1 MAAAL
6 HAIAVCCMF
15 FFLPLVLVVV
25 VVKSEVLA
33 GPWDASW
40 ARHKQPL
47 TSIETVPVVSA
58 FLLCH
63 CVCVCVRGACV

>member
-6 HAIAVCCMF
+6 HAIAGFVVC

-47 TSIETVPVVSA
+47 TSI
-58 FLLCH
+58 
-63 CVCVCVRGACV
+63 

>member
-25 VVKSEVLA
+25 VVKSEVLG

-47 TSIETVPVVSA
+47 TSI
-58 FLLCH
+58 
-63 CVCVCVRGACV
+63 